1 MCDHSG
7 CFCICYT
14 HNFRDMAL
22 FLLLALPG
30 CFALICSQLFLV
42 GVDVGVGVGGGTR
55 RRKYWREDTAAKWE
69 NLWALALVGGDKTM
83 DKSRLPIYLWT
94 STRPTPSHLLPY
106 CLGIRLSIQR
116 RHLAIRAKPKLLSQS
131 DTLSYISAPTF
142 SNKCRFVTPT
152 TWRTLAA
159 RRRRSTTAL
168 APPHRATW
176 GVERRRGPPLGGR
189 GQRLPSGA
197 ILPGEN
203 SHRIR
208 LQAIVF
214 RRAVKTKRIYYGH
227 TDHKYRFLFY
237 SFPKFSLFLVSKLV
251 S

>member
-42 GVDVGVGVGGGTR
+42 GVGHPQWVWVGEEAHAARGAAENTEERILRLNEKIFGLWRWLEGTR
-55 RRKYWREDTAAKWE
+55 QWISQGCRYIFEQAPDQ
-69 NLWALALVGGDKTM
+69 
-83 DKSRLPIYLWT
+83 
-94 STRPTPSHLLPY
+94 PTPSHLLPY

-176 GVERRRGPPLGGR
+176 GVARRRGPPLGGR

-208 LQAIVF
+208 LHAIVF
-214 RRAVKTKRIYYGH
+214 RRAVKTKRVHYGY
-227 TDHKYRFLFY
+227 TDHKYRFFY
-237 SFPKFSLFLVSKLV
+237 SFHFF
-251 S
+251 